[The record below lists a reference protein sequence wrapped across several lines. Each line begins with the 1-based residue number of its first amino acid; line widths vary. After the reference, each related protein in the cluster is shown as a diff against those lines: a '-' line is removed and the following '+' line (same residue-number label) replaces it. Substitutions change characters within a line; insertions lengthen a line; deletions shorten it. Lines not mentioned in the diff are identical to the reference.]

1 MLPTGVYDYRAA
13 MRLPGGEQA
22 GMRRLRY
29 YLGESGS
36 TSLNGQGE
44 VLFSNEECSA
54 AEGSPEGVRNGDTR
68 TPQRSTSESAPDL
81 ASPPALGM
89 ERDTTRVKGQIP
101 QQAEAVT
108 EGGDGSA
115 PIFTFKESRMLAGG
129 VDNST
134 KLSAFMAA
142 GCISPR
148 MVHAA
153 ITAGRREGSEH
164 CYWLGMHL
172 IVRCAQSALC
182 GLQQHQAGPVHANSY
197 IQACTA
203 GRAINPFRLTS
214 N

>member
-1 MLPTGVYDYRAA
+1 MTPQGMPHAGEYDSRAA
-13 MRLPGGEQA
+13 MRLSGGEQA
-22 GMRRLRY
+22 GMQRLLY

-36 TSLNGQGE
+36 TSLHRQDE
-44 VLFSNEECSA
+44 VPSSAEKCSA
-54 AEGSPEGVRNGDTR
+54 AESSPDGLRNGDAR
-68 TPQRSTSESAPDL
+68 TPHRSTSENAPEL
-81 ASPPALGM
+81 ASPSASGI
-89 ERDTTRVKGQIP
+89 ERDTAGVKGQSP
-101 QQAEAVT
+101 QQVEAVT

-153 ITAGRREGSEH
+153 ITAGRWEGSEQCH
-164 CYWLGMHL
+164 WLGMHL

-182 GLQQHQAGPVHANSY
+182 GLQQHHAGPAHAN
-197 IQACTA
+197 
-203 GRAINPFRLTS
+203 PFI
-214 N
+214 